1 MTPVRRGPLS
11 VTLCRDGREFAA
23 LAPEWDALHHRCPS
37 ATPFQSHAWLHSW
50 WLSYGQD
57 RNIRVVLVRRGGR
70 LVGAAALLL
79 AHRPMPVLTPMG
91 GAISDF
97 FDILVDEGTGEAE
110 IAAVVA
116 ALARGLHRAARSSV
130 IDLREVRPD
139 ALAQRLFACW
149 TGPRVRL
156 TDSTCMELP
165 AAPLATL
172 AEEMS
177 GSRAQRVRAKLRKVE
192 ALGVVCRE
200 VPVERVPGTV
210 GDLLRLHALQWS
222 GRGVNPEHLRPR
234 FAAHLTHAAGRMV
247 RDGGATLTEF
257 LLDGEVLAANLSLHS
272 GPLTGCYLYGAHP
285 LLRERKVD
293 VATLLLREVSRQA
306 AADGRRTLS
315 LLRGAEQ
322 YKSYWQPVSV
332 VNQRLLLSRP
342 ALEPVLRLRASQVA
356 ARDRAAR
363 TVKARFPAA
372 REWHERL
379 TSLAGAGH

>member
-1 MTPVRRGPLS
+1 MTPVPGGHLG

-23 LAPEWDALHHRCPS
+23 LAPEWDALHRRCPS

-50 WLSYGQD
+50 WLGYGQD
-57 RNIRVVLVRRGGR
+57 KNLRVVLVRRGGR
-70 LVGAAALLL
+70 LVGAAPLLL
-79 AHRPMPVLTPMG
+79 AHRPMPLLVPMG

-97 FDILVDEGTGEAE
+97 FDVLVDEESGEGD
-110 IAAVVA
+110 AAVD
-116 ALARGLHRAARSSV
+116 ALARGLHRAARSCV
-130 IDLREVRPD
+130 IELREVRPD
-139 ALAQRLFACW
+139 AVAQRLFDGWA
-149 TGPRVRL
+149 GPRARL
-156 TDSTCMELP
+156 ADSVCLELP

-172 AEEMS
+172 AREMS

-192 ALGVVCRE
+192 ALGVECRD

-210 GDLLRLHALQWS
+210 ADLLRLHALQWS

-234 FAAHLTHAAGRMV
+234 FAAHLTHAAERMV

-257 LLDGEVLAANLSLHS
+257 LLDGEVLAANLSLHA

-285 LLRERKVD
+285 RLRERKVD

-322 YKSYWQPVSV
+322 YKNYWQPVSV
-332 VNQRLLLSRP
+332 INQRLLLARP
-342 ALEPVLRLRASQVA
+342 ALEPLLRLRTSQVA
-356 ARDRAAR
+356 ARDRAAQ

-372 REWHERL
+372 RDWHERL
-379 TSLAGAGH
+379 TALAGARR